1 MPHVAIEAVIMAPLL
16 VLQILMFP
24 LVAST
29 MTSYWAD
36 ASRQVA
42 LQEASNQLAN
52 VIQQLY
58 LSLNRKEVLAGT
70 ITLASTLPK
79 EVASYPYTAKGSLQT
94 SLGSN
99 SSKILILHLT
109 LQKVGNT
116 ATASAAF
123 GPNVLWNQQ
132 SIFYSDSSS
141 ASIEVQ
147 KFANGTLRFSF
158 K

>member
-16 VLQILMFP
+16 ILQILMFP

-42 LQEASNQLAN
+42 LQDAANQLAS

-58 LSLNRKEVLAGT
+58 LSLNRKEVLNGT
-70 ITLASTLPK
+70 ITWASTLPK
-79 EVASYPYTAKGSLQT
+79 EVASYPYTAEGSLQT
-94 SLGSN
+94 SLESN
-99 SSKILILHLT
+99 SSKILTLHLT
-109 LQKVGNT
+109 LQRTGNT
-116 ATASAAF
+116 ATASVTF
-123 GPNVLWNQQ
+123 GPNVLWNT
-132 SIFYSDSSS
+132 SVFSSASSS

-147 KFANGTLRFSF
+147 KFADGTLRFSF